1 MMKRGDLLK
10 AAYLLGLVI
19 TVAAIYFHTS
29 ADLGEIATDVGPYAD
44 TALAM
49 GDAPDPTAPPLLYS
63 TVYHEVA
70 TKKRN
75 RPRLYC
81 DAALVLD
88 HQTGE
93 ILYGKNENK
102 ARSIASLTKLMTAMV
117 YLDTKPD
124 LTKKVTITKEDA
136 RNSAR
141 SHLRRGETFVAID
154 LFHSALMSSDNR
166 AARAISRASG
176 LSKAEFVRR
185 MNLKA
190 NELGM
195 WNTQFVEVTGLAE
208 ENISTAYDCALLLD
222 AALEYELI
230 REITT
235 TQRYAF
241 RSLDRRK
248 RLHRSTNS
256 NRLIFSRHKIHG
268 GKTGYI
274 CESGW
279 CLATRA
285 GNKKGHEVTAVI
297 LGSTS
302 NPQRFRDADRALT
315 WGYRNGK

>member
-1 MMKRGDLLK
+1 MKKGELLK

-29 ADLGEIATDVGPYAD
+29 ADLGETASDEGPYAD

-49 GDAPDPTAPPLLYS
+49 GDAPDPAPPPLLYS
-63 TVYHEVA
+63 SVYHEVA
-70 TKKRN
+70 TKKRS

-81 DAALVLD
+81 KAALVVD
-88 HQTGE
+88 HETGE
-93 ILYGKNENK
+93 ILYAKNENQSR
-102 ARSIASLTKLMTAMV
+102 AIASLTKLMTAIV

-124 LTKKVTITKEDA
+124 LTRKMSITKEDA

-141 SHLRRGETFVAID
+141 SNLRRGETFVAID
-154 LFHSALMSSDNR
+154 LLHSALMSSDNR

-176 LSKAEFVRR
+176 LSKEDFVSR

-208 ENISTAYDCALLLD
+208 GNMSTAYDCALLLD
-222 AALEYELI
+222 AALEYDLI

-241 RSLDRRK
+241 KSLDRRK

-285 GNKKGHEVTAVI
+285 SNQDGREITTII

-302 NPQRFRDADRALT
+302 NPQRFRDADRAIT